1 MPTLKQIAK
10 DLNISISTVSRILNG
25 KGKESRISDATV
37 TSVLKYA
44 EEIGYSPNLIAKGL
58 QASQTFTIGLMVPNI
73 ANPFFALMAKNI
85 EKWASKAQYSVILVD
100 SDEDIEKEK
109 MQVKNMMGR
118 KVDGIIVAPVGDSY
132 QHFNKIVKQKIP
144 LIFAD
149 RYFTDSTIPYITS
162 DNYQGSYGATKELIA
177 KGHKRICLISGSS
190 RNELVQERAKGYVDA
205 HENASIEISKDLMI
219 GNAFSIQNGYESTKS
234 VLQFK
239 NPPTAIFAMNNL
251 IGFGVLKAVK
261 ELGLKIPEAVS
272 LIIFD
277 NHPYLSLLNPSIST
291 VKQNSE
297 KIGEMAVKAVIR
309 EINKDFDITS
319 MKIPTELI
327 LRESV
332 RDLTL
337 KSLI

>member
-10 DLNISISTVSRILNG
+10 DLKISVSTVSRILNG

-37 TSVLKYA
+37 ASVLKYA
-44 EEIGYSPNLIAKGL
+44 EEIGYAPNLIAKGL
-58 QASQTFTIGLMVPNI
+58 QASQTFTLGLMVPNI
-73 ANPFFALMAKNI
+73 ANPFFAVMAKNI
-85 EKWASKAQYSVILVD
+85 ENWASKAQYSIILID
-100 SDEDIEKEK
+100 SDEDVEKEK
-109 MQVKNMMGR
+109 MQLRNMMSR

-132 QHFNKIVKQKIP
+132 QHFSKIVEQKIP

-162 DNYQGSYGATKELIA
+162 DNYQGSYDATKELIA
-177 KGHKRICLISGSS
+177 KGHSRICLISGNGA
-190 RNELVQERAKGYVDA
+190 NELVRERAKGYIDA
-205 HENASIEISKDLMI
+205 IKNADIAVSEELMV
-219 GNAFSIQNGYESTKS
+219 GNSFSVQNGFESTKS
-234 VLQFK
+234 ILQLK

-251 IGFGVLKAVK
+251 IGFGVLQAVK
-261 ELGLKIPEAVS
+261 ELRLKIPEAFS

-291 VKQNSE
+291 VKQNSK
-297 KIGEMAVKAVIR
+297 KIGEMAVKAILK
-309 EINKDFDITS
+309 EINNDFDITS

-332 RDLTL
+332 LNLTP
-337 KSLI
+337 KP

>member
-10 DLNISISTVSRILNG
+10 DLNISVSTVSRILNG
-25 KGKESRISDATV
+25 KGKESRISDVTV
-37 TSVLKYA
+37 ASVLKYA

-85 EKWASKAQYSVILVD
+85 EKWASKAQYSIILVD
-100 SDEDIEKEK
+100 SDEDVEKEK
-109 MQVKNMMGR
+109 IQVKNMMSR

-132 QHFNKIVKQKIP
+132 QHFSKIVKQKIP

-149 RYFTDSTIPYITS
+149 RYFTDSTIPFITS
-162 DNYQGSYGATKELIA
+162 DNYQGSYDATQELITN
-177 KGHKRICLISGSS
+177 GHTRICLISGSS
-190 RNELVQERAKGYVDA
+190 ANELVQERTQGYVDA
-205 HENASIEISKDLMI
+205 LKNANIEVSEELML
-219 GNAFSIQNGYESTKS
+219 GNSFSVQNGLESAKC
-234 VLQFK
+234 VLQLE

-251 IGFGVLKAVK
+251 IGFGVLQAVK
-261 ELGLKIPEAVS
+261 EFGLKIPEAVS

-297 KIGEMAVKAVIR
+297 KIGEMAVKAVLK

-332 RDLTL
+332 RKLT
-337 KSLI
+337 S

>member
-10 DLNISISTVSRILNG
+10 DLNISVSTVSRILNG
-25 KGKESRISDATV
+25 KGKEARISDATV
-37 TSVLKYA
+37 ASVLKYA
-44 EEIGYSPNLIAKGL
+44 EEVGYSPNLIAKGL

-85 EKWASKAQYSVILVD
+85 EKWASKAQYSIILVD
-100 SDEDIEKEK
+100 SDEDVEKEK
-109 MQVKNMMGR
+109 MQVKNMMSR

-132 QHFNKIVKQKIP
+132 QHFTTIVKQKIP

-162 DNYQGSYGATKELIA
+162 DNYQGSYDATQELIA
-177 KGHKRICLISGSS
+177 NGHTRICLISGSS
-190 RNELVQERAKGYVDA
+190 ANELVQERTQGFVDA
-205 HENASIEISKDLMI
+205 LKNADIEVSEDLML
-219 GNAFSIQNGYESTKS
+219 GNSFSVQNGFESTKS
-234 VLQFK
+234 VLQLK

-251 IGFGVLKAVK
+251 IGFGVLRAVK
-261 ELGLKIPEAVS
+261 ELGFKIPEAVS

-297 KIGEMAVKAVIR
+297 KIGEMAVKAILK
-309 EINKDFDITS
+309 EINKDFDIAS

-332 RDLTL
+332 RKLT
-337 KSLI
+337 S

>member
-10 DLNISISTVSRILNG
+10 DLNISVSTVSRILNG
-25 KGKESRISDATV
+25 KGKEARISDATV
-37 TSVLKYA
+37 ASVLKYA
-44 EEIGYSPNLIAKGL
+44 EEVGYSPNLIAKGL

-85 EKWASKAQYSVILVD
+85 EKWASKAQYSIILVD
-100 SDEDIEKEK
+100 SDEDVEKEK
-109 MQVKNMMGR
+109 MQVKNMMSR

-132 QHFNKIVKQKIP
+132 QHFTTIVKQKIP

-162 DNYQGSYGATKELIA
+162 DNYQGSYDATQELIA
-177 KGHKRICLISGSS
+177 NGHTRICLISGSS
-190 RNELVQERAKGYVDA
+190 ANELVQERTQGFVDA
-205 HENASIEISKDLMI
+205 LKNADIEVSEDLML
-219 GNAFSIQNGYESTKS
+219 GNSFSVQNGFESTKS
-234 VLQFK
+234 VLQLK

-251 IGFGVLKAVK
+251 IGFGVLRAVK
-261 ELGLKIPEAVS
+261 ELGFKIPETVS

-297 KIGEMAVKAVIR
+297 KIGEMAVKAILR
-309 EINKDFDITS
+309 EITNDFDIAS

-332 RDLTL
+332 RKLT
-337 KSLI
+337 